1 MPKKSMTIV
10 DVKAW
15 IAETRDM
22 LKGSRIVNV
31 YHIDNIVILRLW
43 TKGKEGKRDLLIEPG
58 KRIHLTEYE
67 HKVDENAKMS
77 FFAAGLRKYIR
88 NAVLEDLLQIGNDR
102 IVALKLVSRGNIYY
116 LIAELIPRGIVAL
129 VDNEWRIIYSSEYRE
144 MKDRI
149 IRRGERYQP
158 PPQPPNIEELSISN
172 AVELLSKGKD
182 IVRGMI
188 RGWGLPGEFAEEV
201 LVRLGID
208 KNKKSTEL
216 NMEVIEKIL
225 DTAKEIIHSI
235 SSGNIEACHVE
246 VNGRVETVLPYKP
259 QSFRNA
265 RLIPFSSFNKAL
277 DEYFIRIEREERA
290 LKEKREIEELESKI
304 KASIENQKK
313 LIEEYEKKAR
323 EYKVIADKLSMKY
336 VELEEILNCINDII
350 DKGTWDQLSKCKGV
364 IEYNRHRGMIK
375 VKVNNLIITV
385 KPRQKPYD
393 VIKVFY
399 DESKNY
405 RRKAEKAKEALRD
418 LEQRLKEL
426 VEKAIRLELK
436 SKAKLKRREWY
447 EKYHWLITSNGFLVI
462 GGRNI
467 DQNESI
473 VKKLLEPNDIF
484 MHADIHGAPVVVVK
498 TNGKTPTYKDLE
510 EAAVIAG
517 CYSKAWKQGLG
528 YVEVYWVKGEQV
540 SKSPPSGEYLP
551 KGSFMVYGKRN
562 YIRVELQLAIGVEIL
577 KDGTPR
583 LIAGPLNLIEKHTR
597 YFAVLIPGDQDPSKI
612 AKKLKEYWIRKAVE
626 EEKPIIE
633 TLTIDDIRERI
644 PGKSRVIKLRP

>member
-1 MPKKSMTIV
+1 MPKKSMTII

-15 IAETRDM
+15 IAETKDM

-43 TKGKEGKRDLLIEPG
+43 TRSKEGKHNLLIEPG

-67 HKVDENAKMS
+67 HKVNESTKVS
-77 FFAAGLRKYIR
+77 SFAAGLRKYIR

-102 IVALKLVSRGNIYY
+102 IVALKLVSHGNIYY
-116 LIAELIPRGIVAL
+116 LIAELIPRGVVAL

-158 PPQPPNIEELSISN
+158 PPQPPNIEELNVSN
-172 AVELLSKGKD
+172 AMELLSKGKD

-208 KNKKSTEL
+208 KSKKSTEL

-225 DTAKEIIHSI
+225 DTTKEIINRI
-235 SSGNIEACHVE
+235 SSGNIEAYHVE
-246 VNGRVETVLPYKP
+246 VDGRIETVLPYKP
-259 QSFRNA
+259 QLFRNA
-265 RLIPFSSFNKAL
+265 KLIPFPSFNKAL

-304 KASIENQKK
+304 KASIDNQKK
-313 LIEEYEKKAR
+313 LIEEYERKAK
-323 EYKVIADKLSMKY
+323 EYRDIADELSMKY
-336 VELEEILNCINDII
+336 VELEKILNCINNIV
-350 DKGTWDQLSKCKGV
+350 DKGTWDQLLKCKGV
-364 IEYNRHRGMIK
+364 IEYNRHEGTIK
-375 VKVNNLIITV
+375 VKVNNLVVTV

-393 VIKVFY
+393 VIKMFY
-399 DESKNY
+399 EESKNY
-405 RRKAEKAKEALRD
+405 RRKAEKAREALRD
-418 LEQRLKEL
+418 LERRLKEL
-426 VEKAIRLELK
+426 VEKAIKLELK

-473 VKKLLEPNDIF
+473 VRKLLEPNDIF
-484 MHADIHGAPVVVVK
+484 MHADIHGAPVVVIK
-498 TNGKTPTYKDLE
+498 TNGRTPTHRDLE

-577 KDGTPR
+577 KNGTPR
-583 LIAGPLNLIEKHTR
+583 LITGPLNLIEKRTQ

-612 AKKLKEYWIRKAVE
+612 AKKLKEYWVKKAVE

-644 PGKSRVIKLRP
+644 PGRSRVIKLKP

>member
-15 IAETRDM
+15 IAETRSM

-31 YHIDNIVILRLW
+31 YHIDNIVILKLW
-43 TKGKEGKRDLLIEPG
+43 TKGKEGKQNLLIEPG

-67 HKVDENAKMS
+67 HKVNETAKVS
-77 FFAAGLRKYIR
+77 SFAAGLRKHIR
-88 NAVLEDLLQIGNDR
+88 GAVLEDLLQIGSDR
-102 IVALKLVSRGNIYY
+102 IVALKLASHGNIYY

-158 PPQPPNIEELSISN
+158 PPQPPNIEELSIDN
-172 AVELLSKGKD
+172 AMKLLSKGKD
-182 IVRGMI
+182 IVRGMV

-201 LVRLGID
+201 LARLGID
-208 KNKKSTEL
+208 KNKKPNEL
-216 NMEVIEKIL
+216 NMEIIEKIL
-225 DTAKEIIHSI
+225 DTAKEIIRNI
-235 SSGNIEACHVE
+235 SSGNIEAYHVE
-246 VNGRVETVLPYKP
+246 VNGKVETVLPYKP
-259 QSFRNA
+259 QSFWNA
-265 RLIPFSSFNKAL
+265 KLIPFPSFNKAL

-290 LKEKREIEELESKI
+290 FKEKREIEELESRI

-313 LIEEYEKKAR
+313 LIEEYERKAR
-323 EYKVIADKLSMKY
+323 EYKTIADKLSMKY
-336 VELEEILNCINDII
+336 VELEEILNCINDVI
-350 DKGTWDQLSKCKGV
+350 DKGAWNQLSKCKGV
-364 IEYNRHRGMIK
+364 IEYNRHGGIIK
-375 VKVNNLIITV
+375 VKVNDLIVTV

-393 VIKVFY
+393 VIKTFY
-399 DESKNY
+399 DESKNHK
-405 RRKAEKAKEALRD
+405 RKAEKAKEALRD

-426 VEKAIRLELK
+426 VEKAIKLELK
-436 SKAKLKRREWY
+436 SKARIKRREWY

-473 VKKLLEPNDIF
+473 VRKLLEPNDVF
-484 MHADIHGAPVVVVK
+484 MHADIHGAPVIVIK
-498 TNGKTPTYKDLE
+498 TNGKTPTQEDLE

-583 LIAGPLNLIEKHTR
+583 VIAGPPNLIEKRAR
-597 YFAVLIPGDQDPSKI
+597 YSAILIPGDQDPSKI
-612 AKKLKEYWIRKAVE
+612 AKKLKEYWIKRAVE

-644 PGKSRVIKLRP
+644 PGRSRVIKLKP